1 MHVSCC
7 IAGGGPAGMMLGLLL
22 ARAGVDVLVL
32 EKHADF
38 LRDFRGDTIHPS
50 TLELMYELGVLDEFL
65 SRPHQELKQLAG
77 QFGNEFIPFAD
88 FSHLPTQCK
97 FIAFMPQWHF
107 LDFLADLGRTYPTF
121 QLWMDAEVVDLIET
135 NGRIAGAKVETKNG
149 STNVTSDLLVGAD
162 GRTSLVRERA
172 GLKVQELGAPI
183 DVMWFRISRQPDDP
197 SQVLGRFAGGRVMV
211 MLNRG
216 EYWQCGYLIAKGTLD
231 QVKQRGIE
239 AFRQDM
245 LTVAPFLRDRANE
258 IRDWD
263 DIRLLTVRV
272 DRLLKWYRAGLLCIG
287 DAAHAM
293 SPVGGIGINVAKQD
307 AVAAAK
313 ILAEPLRNKTVTEN
327 DLERVQER
335 RLFPTRVTQA
345 AQVFMQNRVLKPIL
359 GNTQQI
365 SVPFVLRLFQWF
377 PFLRRI
383 PARLVG
389 IGVRPEHVRTPDV
402 LKGKRGGGK
411 KEIIVIF

>member
-7 IAGGGPAGMMLGLLL
+7 IVGGGPAGMMLGLLL

-65 SRPHQELKQLAG
+65 ARPHQELKQLAG
-77 QFGNEFIPFAD
+77 QFGNELIPFAD

-107 LDFLADLGRTYPTF
+107 LNFLADLGRRYPTF

-135 NGRIAGAKVETKNG
+135 NGRITGAKVETKEG
-149 STNVTSDLLVGAD
+149 STDVTSDLLIGAD

-183 DVMWFRISRQPDDP
+183 DVMWFRISRLPHDS
-197 SQVLGRFAGGRVMV
+197 SQGLGRFAGGRIMV

-216 EYWQCGYLIAKGTLD
+216 DYWQCGYLIAKGTLD

-263 DIRLLTVRV
+263 GIRLLTVRV
-272 DRLLKWYRAGLLCIG
+272 DRLLKWYRPGLLCIG

-293 SPVGGIGINVAKQD
+293 SPVGGIGINVAIQD
-307 AVAAAK
+307 AVAAAN
-313 ILAEPLRNKTVTEN
+313 ILAEPLKNKTLTED
-327 DLERVQER
+327 DLEKVQRR

-365 SVPFVLRLFQWF
+365 SAPFVLRLFQWF

-389 IGVRPEHVRTPDV
+389 IGVRPEHIKTVDA
-402 LKGKRGGGK
+402 
-411 KEIIVIF
+411 F